1 MSESSIPNP
10 TNKVYTDDPLIKY
23 TNTKVKADRTKQL
36 IDGVLAEYQVKDV
49 WWHYDIPHEAWVKFK
64 IEETINGVPIS
75 VGVRVDCP
83 TIWDRARTKRRPL
96 TPEQINWDISMR
108 AMYHFIYTHLNAAHA
123 MQSGKAIAFLGY
135 IVSGDRTQLKDLVL
149 PELARLKKYAALTEQ
164 KEEPQPEQPNE
175 RIIDSEDYK
184 VGEED
189 DATPSHT
196 DDGEQPPST

>member
-1 MSESSIPNP
+1 MSESSPQNP
-10 TNKVYTDDPLIKY
+10 TMKVYTDDPLIKY
-23 TNTKVKADRTKQL
+23 TNTTVKADRTKQL

-49 WWHYDIPHEAWVKFK
+49 WWHYDIPREAWVRFK

-123 MQSGKAIAFLGY
+123 MRSGKAIAFLGY
-135 IVSGDRTQLKDLVL
+135 IVSGSNTQVKDMIL
-149 PELARLKKYAALTEQ
+149 PQLEQMKKYAALES
-164 KEEPQPEQPNE
+164 KDDVEPEKEQPLKAKVINA
-175 RIIDSEDYK
+175 IDYK
-184 VGEED
+184 VGEIED
-189 DATPSHT
+189 TTPSHT
-196 DDGEQPPST
+196 DDGEQPQ